1 LELYRRKGG
10 ITLNHYQWKAT
21 NGNVGDV
28 YAFDEEEAKVKVEA
42 LFDVVILKIKLLKE
56 NVSREEIK
64 KHP

>member
-1 LELYRRKGG
+1 MNY
-10 ITLNHYQWKAT
+10 YQWKAT
-21 NGNVGDV
+21 NGNIGDV
-28 YAFDEEEAKVKVEA
+28 YAFGEEEAKIKVEA

>member
-1 LELYRRKGG
+1 
-10 ITLNHYQWKAT
+10 LNHYQWKAT

-28 YAFDEEEAKVKVEA
+28 YAFDEEEAKIKVEA